1 MKKLLSLALISML
14 ALPLAAFGQGTLK
27 VGTINMDR
35 AFKEYSKTK
44 EAEKK
49 INDAKDAAK
58 KEFDDR
64 TDAYKKA
71 LEEVNNLNKQLESQ
85 ALSADKKT
93 QLAKDRDDKINNIKN
108 MEREI
113 NEFRQTRENQL
124 REQALRMREGIVKEI
139 TEIVNDKVK
148 ALNLDLD
155 LEKSGM
161 SFNDVPLVMY
171 SRDNYDFTN
180 DVVTALNK
188 PGRASTLNTEMPAT
202 SPVATTG
209 ARANP
214 PVPAKAPPAASATP
228 KKPQAYLVAQT
239 HACVSRRAF
248 CFSDVA
254 SLRVSSDAIDVV
266 RGTPNESWNL
276 WFAGDESGEQLVVY
290 FNTRSARS
298 FPGAAARAGYLCLW
312 LERCHRRHIR
322 SLFSSWRSANIRAGR
337 ARAHRRSGARPL
349 EIRSQLSLGGK
360 RRVLASTRNSSGR
373 NRAR

>member
-1 MKKLLSLALISML
+1 MKKLLSLALTSML
-14 ALPLAAFGQGTLK
+14 ALPLAAFGQGTIK

-148 ALNLDLD
+148 TMNLDLVFD
-155 LEKSGM
+155 KSGM
-161 SFNDVPLVMY
+161 SFNGVPLVMY

-180 DVVTALNK
+180 DVVAALNK
-188 PGRASTLNTEMPAT
+188 PGRSSTLNTEMPAT

-209 ARANP
+209 TRANP
-214 PVPAKAPPAASATP
+214 PAPAKAPAAASATP
-228 KKPQAYLVAQT
+228 KKP
-239 HACVSRRAF
+239 
-248 CFSDVA
+248 
-254 SLRVSSDAIDVV
+254 
-266 RGTPNESWNL
+266 
-276 WFAGDESGEQLVVY
+276 
-290 FNTRSARS
+290 
-298 FPGAAARAGYLCLW
+298 
-312 LERCHRRHIR
+312 
-322 SLFSSWRSANIRAGR
+322 
-337 ARAHRRSGARPL
+337 
-349 EIRSQLSLGGK
+349 
-360 RRVLASTRNSSGR
+360 
-373 NRAR
+373 